1 MPEDE
6 RSHPPSSVGIARL
19 PPLSDDRA
27 IEVIAAGEME
37 ILGRMPWSSNATF
50 LAALTLGGDATH
62 AIYKPVRGERQLW
75 DFPRGLARREVA
87 AYVVSE
93 ALGWHLVPTTLL
105 RHDAPLGEGSV
116 QWFVWGDAQEHYFT
130 LLEDERHHD
139 RFRQLAAFD
148 IVCNN
153 TDRKSGHC
161 LLRDDGTVWAIDN
174 GLCFA
179 VEPKLRTVIWD
190 FCGDPIPLPW
200 RDDLRRLALDPPEPL
215 TRLLDDEELGAMCRR
230 ASRLANAGCLPDIDP
245 ERRPYPWPLI

>member
-6 RSHPPSSVGIARL
+6 RPHAPASVAIGRL
-19 PPLSDDRA
+19 PDLDDDRA
-27 IEVIAAGEME
+27 IEVLAAGEVE
-37 ILGRMPWSSNATF
+37 VLGRMPWSSNATF
-50 LAALTLGGDATH
+50 LATVSLAGDGLH

-93 ALGWHLVPTTLL
+93 ALGWHLVPSTLL
-105 RHDAPLGEGSV
+105 RHDAPLGLGSL
-116 QWFVWGDAQEHYFT
+116 QQFVWGDMEQHYFT
-130 LLEDERHHD
+130 LLEDERHHE
-139 RFRQLAAFD
+139 RFRQLAVFD

-190 FCGDPIPLPW
+190 FAGDPIPLGW
-200 RDDLRRLALDPPEPL
+200 RADLERLAGDPPEPL
-215 TRLLDDEELGAMCRR
+215 SRLLDEEELEALCRR
-230 ASRLANAGCLPDIDP
+230 ARRLAANARLPDPNPYD
-245 ERRPYPWPLI
+245 RPYPWPLV